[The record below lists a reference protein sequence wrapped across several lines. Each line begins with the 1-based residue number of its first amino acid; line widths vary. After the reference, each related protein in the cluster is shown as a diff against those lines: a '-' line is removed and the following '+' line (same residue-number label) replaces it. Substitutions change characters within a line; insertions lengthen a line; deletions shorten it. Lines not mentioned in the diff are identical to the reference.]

1 MTDETETQE
10 ETQEESTEG
19 LTLTSMFDDSEETDE
34 TEVKAD
40 ESKES
45 EDEKG
50 ETETETEAKAEDK
63 ETDDESDEDKSKVET
78 PSTED
83 VGLQAA
89 LTAER
94 KKRQAAETKLA
105 ELKGDPEAPD
115 PIDDPEGYRKHIQGM
130 HDAAERKIR
139 INTSRSVM
147 VDLKDDFEEKEKVFM
162 GLLGITTDDDGK
174 VVDIENRS
182 LYDQFSVNENPARF
196 AYDHAVKH
204 LLFEEI
210 TSPDYEKNLRKKIEA
225 EMTEKLKKP
234 KEDIDATEVPDLS
247 TAAGSNSTKVETI
260 PEVAEMFKDSPL

>member
-1 MTDETETQE
+1 MTDETETPTPE
-10 ETQEESTEG
+10 EPTED
-19 LTLTSMFDDSEETDE
+19 LTLSDMFDDSEVEEPEAKAEETK
-34 TEVKAD
+34 TK
-40 ESKES
+40 
-45 EDEKG
+45 DEKG
-50 ETETETEAKAEDK
+50 EPETEEPEIEATAEIK
-63 ETDDESDEDKSKVET
+63 ETEEPEKVET

-174 VVDIENRS
+174 IVDIENRS

-196 AYDHAVKH
+196 AYDYAVKH

-247 TAAGSNSTKVETI
+247 TAAGSNSAKVETI

>member
-1 MTDETETQE
+1 
-10 ETQEESTEG
+10 
-19 LTLTSMFDDSEETDE
+19 MFDDSEVEEPEAKAEETK
-34 TEVKAD
+34 TK
-40 ESKES
+40 
-45 EDEKG
+45 DEKG
-50 ETETETEAKAEDK
+50 EPETEEPEIEATAEIK
-63 ETDDESDEDKSKVET
+63 ETEEPEKVET